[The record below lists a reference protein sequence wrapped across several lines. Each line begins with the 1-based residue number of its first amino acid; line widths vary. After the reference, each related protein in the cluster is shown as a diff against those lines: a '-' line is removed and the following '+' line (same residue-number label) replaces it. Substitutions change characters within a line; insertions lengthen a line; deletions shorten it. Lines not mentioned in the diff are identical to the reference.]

1 MPYENFDILVYQN
14 CIIGDLAGTMVL
26 WDRSTGR
33 IHNAIVWQ
41 DRRTAEQC
49 EACAPGATGMA
60 AEKAGRLI
68 APYVSVT

>member
-1 MPYENFDILVYQN
+1 
-14 CIIGDLAGTMVL
+14 MVL